1 MADFFKF
8 TWRCIKHAWRG
19 CWTKANELASVLG
32 GAILFAIL
40 FFLRNWLRTMNLI
53 NAPTTLWGT
62 AGFAVALAIASV
74 ILAFLVIF
82 LGRLVLAPT
91 RLYWEQHRR
100 ADSLETDLL
109 AMKANPDDGPNWS
122 IHELF
127 THADPN
133 FLSRTD
139 EGVGDRW
146 DEVGNDIRDQAALGR
161 LRIWGRTMPRGV
173 DSVLGQRT
181 TLQLIE
187 PSYWTTAFL
196 TYSFFDDTAGDVPH
210 TYLEVGRNGVE
221 YTDLQVNRAEVLKL
235 WPGEPDDLAESYAN
249 IRVANSSAVIVLF
262 NGRERTKLIGLLSSN
277 KLTTWSRL
285 SASTGSDLVPVE
297 GKIWNTH
304 KFMFI
309 PKDEGP
315 GTINQTYLRPR
326 GTYNSTHY
334 DVCLNYAQLK
344 RAWPH
349 LQIRRTA
356 CDIR

>member
-1 MADFFKF
+1 MEPRGRFLPFWDFCPLIATMWIYPKIKVGVVVSIAPFPWGTVPKKKDSDMADFFKF

-109 AMKANPDDGPNWS
+109 AMKANQDDGPNWS

-127 THADPN
+127 TLADPN

-181 TLQLIE
+181 TL
-187 PSYWTTAFL
+187 
-196 TYSFFDDTAGDVPH
+196 H
-210 TYLEVGRNGVE
+210 
-221 YTDLQVNRAEVLKL
+221 
-235 WPGEPDDLAESYAN
+235 
-249 IRVANSSAVIVLF
+249 
-262 NGRERTKLIGLLSSN
+262 
-277 KLTTWSRL
+277 
-285 SASTGSDLVPVE
+285 
-297 GKIWNTH
+297 
-304 KFMFI
+304 
-309 PKDEGP
+309 
-315 GTINQTYLRPR
+315 
-326 GTYNSTHY
+326 
-334 DVCLNYAQLK
+334 
-344 RAWPH
+344 
-349 LQIRRTA
+349 
-356 CDIR
+356 